1 MTDAHSVTAAELT
14 SFLER
19 YEQLAAEKQ
28 DVADQQKELM
38 AELVGR
44 GYDKKVF
51 AKVVRD
57 RKLKRD
63 ALAEF
68 EAIEELYRQAV
79 GLI

>member
-1 MTDAHSVTAAELT
+1 MTDAHSVTAAELLQ
-14 SFLER
+14 FVER
-19 YEQLAAEKQ
+19 AEQLAAEKQ
-28 DVADQQKELM
+28 DIADQQKELM

-68 EAIEELYRQAV
+68 EAVEELYRQAV
-79 GLI
+79 GMI